1 MKLPHFQ
8 DMHKI
13 GDHYI
18 KIKLT
23 SFTKTNIKYFL
34 SYVESNFD
42 FFPTKRGIKIEWSH
56 FWREEIAGG
65 DQEGVKGVNVIKYI
79 VYMYEKVNIILSR

>member
-1 MKLPHFQ
+1 MKLLHFQ

-42 FFPTKRGIKIEWSH
+42 FFSYKNGHKNRMESFLEGRDSMRGSRRSERGECDK
-56 FWREEIAGG
+56 
-65 DQEGVKGVNVIKYI
+65 
-79 VYMYEKVNIILSR
+79 VYCLYV